1 MEQVNEERIAEK
13 PPLRKII
20 IGGAILIIGFL
31 SPLLIPLVL
40 ATSWSDGI
48 KAVLSGLL
56 AFGIPEIFMIIAIA
70 VMGKAG
76 FNYIMGGLG
85 KFLKPLAP
93 PDAVSKTRYTVGLFM
108 FFIPIAFGFLAPYF
122 SSHLHF
128 IEEHEIY
135 YNIGGD
141 VSIFL
146 SLFVLGGNFWDK
158 LRSLFIHSAKP
169 VFPPRQQKNT

>member
-1 MEQVNEERIAEK
+1 MTNATAEYANEK
-13 PPLRKII
+13 PPLKKII
-20 IGGAILIIGFL
+20 IGGSILIIGFL

-40 ATSWSDGI
+40 ATSWNDGI

-56 AFGIPEIFMIIAIA
+56 AFGIPEIFMIFAVA
-70 VMGKAG
+70 VMGKQG
-76 FNYIMGGLG
+76 FNYIMRGLG

-93 PDAVSKTRYTVGLFM
+93 PDAVSKTRYTIGLIM
-108 FFIPIAFGFLAPYF
+108 FFVPVAFGFLAPYF

-141 VSIFL
+141 VMIFL

-169 VFPPRQQKNT
+169 VFPP